1 MTLRKEFN
9 MEDKFIMIDSYI
21 IRKKEIA
28 WVKIEGTKIDIRMN
42 NGDIINNTLETEE
55 NARKLYQDIWRIL
68 N

>member
-1 MTLRKEFN
+1 

-42 NGDIINNTLETEE
+42 NGDIINNTLETEK

-68 N
+68 S

>member
-1 MTLRKEFN
+1 

-42 NGDIINNTLETEE
+42 NGDIINNTLETKE
-55 NARKLYQDIWRIL
+55 NAQKLYQDIWRIL
-68 N
+68 S

>member
-1 MTLRKEFN
+1 

-68 N
+68 S

>member
-1 MTLRKEFN
+1 

-55 NARKLYQDIWRIL
+55 NAQKLYQDIWRIL
-68 N
+68 S

>member
-1 MTLRKEFN
+1 

>member
-1 MTLRKEFN
+1 

-55 NARKLYQDIWRIL
+55 NARKLYQEIWRIL
-68 N
+68 S

>member
-1 MTLRKEFN
+1 

-42 NGDIINNTLETEE
+42 NGDIISNTLETEE
-55 NARKLYQDIWRIL
+55 NAQKLYQDIWRIL
-68 N
+68 S

>member
-1 MTLRKEFN
+1 
-9 MEDKFIMIDSYI
+9 MEDKFIMIDDYI

-42 NGDIINNTLETEE
+42 NGDIITNIVGTEE

-68 N
+68 S

>member
-1 MTLRKEFN
+1 
-9 MEDKFIMIDSYI
+9 MEDKFIMIEDYI

-42 NGDIINNTLETEE
+42 NGDIINNTLETEK

-68 N
+68 S